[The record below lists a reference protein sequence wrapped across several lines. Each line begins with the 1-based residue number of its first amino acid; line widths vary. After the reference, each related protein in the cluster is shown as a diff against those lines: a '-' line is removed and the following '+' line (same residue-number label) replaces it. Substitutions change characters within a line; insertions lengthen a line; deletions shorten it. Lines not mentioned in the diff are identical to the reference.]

1 MHGEDENMTDWHP
14 GDDERRTTEV
24 VKTWERHIST
34 IARAIVIALL
44 AWMGS
49 STIEMGKD
57 IATIKSKMEAALP
70 MQAVISALQRG
81 LIETQSNY
89 QSISMRVEKME
100 HRQDE
105 EDARERL
112 EHSR

>member
-1 MHGEDENMTDWHP
+1 MTDWHP
-14 GDDERRTTEV
+14 GDDERRTAEV
-24 VKTWERHIST
+24 VKSWERHIST
-34 IARAIVIALL
+34 VASAIVIALL
-44 AWMGS
+44 VWMGS

-70 MQAVISALQRG
+70 MQAMISALQRDQ
-81 LIETQSNY
+81 IEIRSDY
-89 QSISMRVEKME
+89 QAISVRMDKME

-112 EHSR
+112 EHTGD